1 MQAGS
6 LPRAGSLSIAVADGE
21 AVFYGA
27 TVDNAT
33 EDPGLQV
40 ARENVNVRR
49 VRTGFLRIL
58 AELGPKPRAG

>member
-6 LPRAGSLSIAVADGE
+6 LPRAGSLSIAVADDE

-33 EDPGLQV
+33 EDPSLQV
-40 ARENVNVRR
+40 A
-49 VRTGFLRIL
+49 L
-58 AELGPKPRAG
+58 ARP